1 MMLDSGNSKRTSS
14 NVFSLAVM
22 VGFLVFLIT
31 YDLKDGRAS
40 VLGFFIGLTVTIGV
54 HLIPVAG
61 TLKSRTVGTES
72 PGLPNSL
79 MGFDRSILPEN
90 VSITRE
96 ENESGVTIQIHVS
109 KVNGVPHRKSQWT
122 S

>member
-1 MMLDSGNSKRTSS
+1 MLDFRNSNRASS

-31 YDLKDGRAS
+31 HDLKDGRVS
-40 VLGFFIGLTVTIGV
+40 VVGFFIGLTVTIGV
-54 HLIPVAG
+54 HLLLVTG
-61 TLKSRTVGTES
+61 TLKSPAIRTEL
-72 PGLPNSL
+72 PGLPSSSI
-79 MGFDRSILPEN
+79 GFDHSVLPEN

-109 KVNGVPHRKSQWT
+109 KVNEVQHRKSQWT